1 MLLTLYKLKKIYLIT
16 ALFLISINLAH
27 TQENVQFTSS
37 TFGSIEARQ
46 IGPAVMSGRIT
57 AIDAVIDNPRI
68 IYVGSAS
75 GGVWKSITGGTL
87 FYPIFDK
94 HTQSIGALTLD
105 QQNPDIIWVGTGESN
120 MRNTVSVGTGLY
132 KSNDE
137 GSTWKLVGLEGT
149 EHISKIVIHPK
160 DGDIV
165 YVAAP
170 GPLWS
175 DSEHR
180 GLYKTVDG
188 GITWEKILYVDETTG
203 CADIIIDPENPDV
216 LYASMWQ
223 FRRTPYSFS
232 SGGPGSGL
240 YKSYDGGQTW
250 TKIDKD
256 FTDGDIGRICLA
268 LAPSNPENIYAIVES
283 KTTGLYRSTDAG
295 NTWKRNS
302 STGNVTFRP
311 FYFSLIMVDPVDPN
325 RIYRPGLS
333 LSYSN
338 DGGESF
344 TEASFEGGWV
354 HSDHHALWI
363 NPNNPQHLILGTDG
377 GVYLSFDRGNNWLFL
392 KNLPVSQFYHVDYD
406 LEHPYNVYGGLQ
418 DNGSWK
424 GPSNSPGGI
433 ENRDWTSIGF
443 GDGFWVH
450 PDLTD
455 NNIVYWQ
462 YQGGNLYRKNLKT
475 NVIKEIKPYPSIND
489 PELRFNWDTPMI
501 PCRTNQTVFYTGSQ
515 FLYKTTNKG
524 DSWEKLSPDL
534 TTNDPEK
541 LRQAES
547 GGVTID
553 NTSAENHCTIF
564 TICESPLDEELIWV
578 GTDDGNVQVT
588 ENGGDDWKNVAKNI
602 PNLPPTTWCSSIE
615 ASNFDRKTAYAT
627 FDGHRYGD
635 MNVYIYKTTD
645 LGKTW
650 RSLAA
655 SDING
660 YAWKIKEDLVN
671 RNLLCLGTEFGL
683 FISIDGGYKWAQF
696 KENCPNVCVMDI
708 VIHPQTNDLILATHG
723 RGVFIINDLTALR
736 NLNYKLIN
744 SDVALLPTR
753 PAYVS
758 SFGSSG
764 YPVNAGEFVSQN
776 PPNGAVIT
784 YYLKKRL
791 VTGKL
796 EIEIYDSENNL
807 ISKIPGTKRIGIN
820 RVVWDMRLK
829 PPRVATG
836 SKFEYSGFVGPY
848 VSDGIY
854 NIKLITGEKTI
865 TDKIE
870 IIPNPYEAYTQE
882 DREIQHSTVMIL
894 YGMQEELAFIN
905 AQVMKAY
912 DDTEKIKDEM
922 KEDNELKASLNSFA
936 DKLKNLRATLVA
948 TSEAKGI
955 VKDEQL
961 RERIGDLYFSVSSYP
976 GRPTDSQLERVK
988 GLEKDM
994 KDAKKKEKEL
1004 LSKELKI
1011 INEKLKKAG
1020 MSEIS
1025 LLTKEEFDKED

>member
-1 MLLTLYKLKKIYLIT
+1 MSVKQIFSVLIILVT
-16 ALFLISINLAH
+16 VLNPAIAQDDARI
-27 TQENVQFTSS
+27 TPG

-57 AIDAVIDNPRI
+57 AIDAINDNPRI
-68 IYVGSAS
+68 IYVGTAS
-75 GGVWKSITGGTL
+75 GGIWKSITGGTL
-87 FYPIFDK
+87 FKPIFDK
-94 HTQSIGALTLD
+94 HTQSIGALTID
-105 QQNPDIIWVGTGESN
+105 QNNPGTIWVGTGESN

-132 KSNDE
+132 KSEDE
-137 GSTWKLVGLEGT
+137 GSTWKKIGLDST
-149 EHISKIVIHPK
+149 EHISKIVIHPQN
-160 DGDIV
+160 GNIV

-175 DSEHR
+175 DSKHR
-180 GLYKTVDG
+180 GLYKTYNSG
-188 GITWEKILYVDETTG
+188 LTWEKILYVDETTG
-203 CADIIIDPENPDV
+203 CADIIIDPRNPDIV
-216 LYASMWQ
+216 YASMWQ

-232 SGGPGSGL
+232 SGGPGSSL
-240 YKSYDGGQTW
+240 LKSYDGGQTW
-250 TKIDKD
+250 ERIDRS
-256 FTDGDIGRICLA
+256 FTNGDIGRICLA
-268 LAPSNPENIYAIVES
+268 LAPSAPDNIYAIVES

-295 NTWKRNS
+295 NTWKRKSATN
-302 STGNVTFRP
+302 NVTFRP
-311 FYFSLIMVDPVDPN
+311 FYFSLIMVDPTDSN
-325 RIYRPGLS
+325 RIYRPGLT

-344 TEASFEGGWV
+344 TDASYEGGWV
-354 HSDHHALWI
+354 HVDHHALWI

-377 GVYLSFDRGNNWLFL
+377 GAYLSFDRGNNWLFL

-406 LEHPYNVYGGLQ
+406 LEQPYNVYGGLQ

-433 ENRDWTSIGF
+433 KNRDWTSIGF

-475 NVIKEIKPYPSIND
+475 NVSKEIKPYPGIND

-501 PCRTNQTVFYTGSQ
+501 PSRTNPNVFYTGSQ

-524 DSWEKLSPDL
+524 DSWVKLSPDL
-534 TTNDPEK
+534 TTNDPLK
-541 LRQAES
+541 QKQYES
-547 GGVTID
+547 GGITID

-564 TICESPLDEELIWV
+564 AICESSLDEELIWA

-588 ENGGDDWKNVAKNI
+588 ENGGDDWKNIVKNI
-602 PNLPPTTWCSSIE
+602 PDLPPTTWCSSIE
-615 ASNFDRKTAYAT
+615 ASNFDRKTAYVT
-627 FDGHRYGD
+627 FDGHRTGD
-635 MNVYIYKTTD
+635 MNVYVYKTTD

-650 RSLAA
+650 RSLATT
-655 SDING
+655 DVHG

-671 RNLLCLGTEFGL
+671 RNLLFLGTEFGL

-696 KENCPNVCVMDI
+696 KENCPNVSVMDI
-708 VIHPQTNDLILATHG
+708 VIHPQTHDLIFATHG
-723 RGVFIINDLTALR
+723 RGIFIIDDLTALR

-796 EIEIYDSENNL
+796 EIEIYDNENNL

-820 RVVWDMRLK
+820 RVVWDLRLK

-848 VSDGIY
+848 VADGIY
-854 NIKLITGEKTI
+854 NIKLVMGEKTLSG
-865 TDKIE
+865 KIE
-870 IIPNPYEAYTQE
+870 IIPNPYEAYTKE
-882 DREIQHSTVMIL
+882 DKDIHHSTVMKL
-894 YGMQEELAFIN
+894 YRMQEELAFIN

-912 DDTEKIKDEM
+912 DDTEKRKDDV
-922 KEDNELKASLNSFA
+922 KEENDLKASLNSFA
-936 DKLKNLRATLVA
+936 DKLKNFRATLVA
-948 TSEAKGI
+948 TSEVKGI
-955 VKDEQL
+955 VSEIQL
-961 RERIGDLYFSVSSYP
+961 RERIGSVYVSISSYP
-976 GRPTDSQLERVK
+976 GRPTDSQIERTK
-988 GLEKDM
+988 GLEKEM
-994 KDAKKKEKEL
+994 KETKKKKKEL
-1004 LSKELKI
+1004 LTKELKS
-1011 INEKLKKAG
+1011 INERLKKVG
-1020 MSEIS
+1020 MTEVT
-1025 LLTKEEFDKED
+1025 LLTKEEFEEED